1 MINEAIKNRIILII
15 GIACVMLFVWDFGVT
30 SELSKVKKDMKNE
43 MRLRLEFEEQNIS
56 FLKEKTSFEDKIK
69 KLTADLE
76 NNKAALEEL
85 KKSLD
90 EELLAS
96 KTLKSELDKITKLKA
111 AMEED
116 LKEALAN
123 NAREQKKR

>member
-1 MINEAIKNRIILII
+1 
-15 GIACVMLFVWDFGVT
+15 MLFVWDFGVT